1 MYLSVY
7 VIYPCIHLSIYLSFF
22 LFVYMHI
29 SFHLR
34 LGNWPFNFSECTCRP
49 SHSVAS
55 LRLPRRKARSFEP
68 LLDDALRSDMAE
80 AYVAMRPWDEVVVT
94 VHASYKLV
102 YEPI

>member
-1 MYLSVY
+1 MYLFVY
-7 VIYPCIHLSIYLSFF
+7 LIYPSIYLSIYLSFCVHAYF
-22 LFVYMHI
+22 F
-29 SFHLR
+29 
-34 LGNWPFNFSECTCRP
+34 PFAIGQFAINFSECTCRP

-80 AYVAMRPWDEVVVT
+80 AYVAMRPWDEVVVM

-102 YEPI
+102 